1 MTHDFGLHITQE
13 LGNRFGLPTASWPA
27 SAEQVTPFFTIVV
40 NALGTDAATRWF
52 EGART
57 AHHKVVTAEQNRTH
71 NFGFPMYLDVATEA
85 HKELG
90 LPVLAAFEA
99 TKAAYE
105 ITRWG
110 DDADVEVYFD
120 CVLRAC
126 ARSSSQTSSTSLA
139 AATGR

>member
-1 MTHDFGLHITQE
+1 MTHDFGLHLTQE

-27 SAEQVTPFFTIVV
+27 SAEQVTPFTIVV
-40 NALGTDAATRWF
+40 KALGTDAATRWF

-57 AHHKVVTAEQNRTH
+57 AHHKVAAAEQNRTH

-105 ITRWG
+105 ITRWAG
-110 DDADVEVYFD
+110 DADVEVYFA
-120 CVLRAC
+120 CALRAC
-126 ARSSSQTSSTSLA
+126 ARSSSQPSSTSVA
-139 AATGR
+139 AAAGR